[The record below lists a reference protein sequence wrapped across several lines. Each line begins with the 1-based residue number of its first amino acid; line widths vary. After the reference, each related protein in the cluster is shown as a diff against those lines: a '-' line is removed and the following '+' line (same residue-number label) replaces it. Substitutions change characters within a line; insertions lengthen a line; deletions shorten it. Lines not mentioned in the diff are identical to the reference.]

1 MIMCEVRNMAR
12 VLDQVEAD
20 RVWTEVEKYLEEIR
34 SSVPEDVWELILQ
47 DVDDGMS
54 EGD

>member
-1 MIMCEVRNMAR
+1 MCEVRNMAC

-20 RVWTEVEKYLEEIR
+20 RVWAEIAKYLEEIR
-34 SSVPEDVWELILQ
+34 NSTPEDAQEPRLP
-47 DVDDGMS
+47 DEDDGMS